1 MNAIEKKIRSIG
13 VIMPGDILRI
23 NNFLNQQIEID
34 VMRYIGQEFKKRF
47 DGSEA
52 TKILTIEASGIAI
65 ATMLGLYLDLPIV
78 FARKQ
83 PVLTMTDDMLI
94 SEANSY
100 THKQLNKVFVPA
112 TFVVPTDKFLIVDDF
127 IAEGEAIRAL
137 IDIVNQGG
145 ATVAGIG
152 IVVEK
157 GFQKGG
163 RELRAE
169 GYHLESLA
177 IIDEMDYETQTIRFR
192 DQDRRLSRWR
202 VTI

>member
-94 SEANSY
+94 SQANSY

-112 TFVVPTDKFLIVDDF
+112 TFVAPTDKFLIVDDF

-192 DQDRRLSRWR
+192 DQS
-202 VTI
+202 V

>member
-1 MNAIEKKIRSIG
+1 
-13 VIMPGDILRI
+13 MPGDILRI
-23 NNFLNQQIEID
+23 NHFLNQQIEID

-94 SEANSY
+94 SQANSY

-112 TFVVPTDKFLIVDDF
+112 TFVAPTDKFLIVDDF

-192 DQDRRLSRWR
+192 DQD
-202 VTI
+202 

>member
-47 DGSEA
+47 EGSEA

-94 SEANSY
+94 SQANSY
-100 THKQLNKVFVPA
+100 THNQLNKVFVPA
-112 TFVVPTDKFLIVDDF
+112 TFVAPTDKFLIVDDF

-192 DQDRRLSRWR
+192 DQD
-202 VTI
+202 

>member
-1 MNAIEKKIRSIG
+1 
-13 VIMPGDILRI
+13 MPGNVLRI

-47 DGSEA
+47 EGSEA
-52 TKILTIEASGIAI
+52 TKILTIEAS
-65 ATMLGLYLDLPIV
+65 
-78 FARKQ
+78 
-83 PVLTMTDDMLI
+83 
-94 SEANSY
+94 
-100 THKQLNKVFVPA
+100 
-112 TFVVPTDKFLIVDDF
+112 
-127 IAEGEAIRAL
+127 
-137 IDIVNQGG
+137 
-145 ATVAGIG
+145 GIG

-192 DQDRRLSRWR
+192 DQG
-202 VTI
+202 

>member
-94 SEANSY
+94 SQANSY

-112 TFVVPTDKFLIVDDF
+112 TFVAPTDKFLIVDDF

-192 DQDRRLSRWR
+192 DQG
-202 VTI
+202 

>member
-47 DGSEA
+47 EGSEA

-100 THKQLNKVFVPA
+100 THNQLNKVFVPA
-112 TFVVPTDKFLIVDDF
+112 TFVAPTDKFLIVDDF

-192 DQDRRLSRWR
+192 DQG
-202 VTI
+202 

>member
-1 MNAIEKKIRSIG
+1 MNAIEKKIKSIG

-47 DGSEA
+47 EGSEA

-83 PVLTMTDDMLI
+83 AVLTMTDNLLI
-94 SEANSY
+94 SQANSY
-100 THKQLNKVFVPA
+100 THKQQNMVFVPSM
-112 TFVVPTDKFLIVDDF
+112 FISPTDRLLIVDDF

-137 IDIVNQGG
+137 IVIVNQGG

-192 DQDRRLSRWR
+192 DQG
-202 VTI
+202 

>member
-23 NNFLNQQIEID
+23 NHFLNQQIEID

-47 DGSEA
+47 EGSEA

-112 TFVVPTDKFLIVDDF
+112 TFVAPTDKFLIVDDF

-192 DQDRRLSRWR
+192 DQD
-202 VTI
+202 

>member
-47 DGSEA
+47 EGSEA

-83 PVLTMTDDMLI
+83 TTLTMTDDMLI

-112 TFVVPTDKFLIVDDF
+112 TFVAPTDKFLIVDDF

-192 DQDRRLSRWR
+192 DQD
-202 VTI
+202 

>member
-1 MNAIEKKIRSIG
+1 
-13 VIMPGDILRI
+13 MPGDILRI

-94 SEANSY
+94 SQANSY

-112 TFVVPTDKFLIVDDF
+112 TFVAPTDKFLIVDDF

-192 DQDRRLSRWR
+192 DQG
-202 VTI
+202 

>member
-83 PVLTMTDDMLI
+83 PVLIMTDDMLI
-94 SEANSY
+94 SQANSY

-112 TFVVPTDKFLIVDDF
+112 TFVAPTDKFLIVDDF

-192 DQDRRLSRWR
+192 DQD
-202 VTI
+202 

>member
-34 VMRYIGQEFKKRF
+34 VMRYIWQEFKKRF

-94 SEANSY
+94 SQANSY

-112 TFVVPTDKFLIVDDF
+112 TFVAPTDKFLIVDDF

-192 DQDRRLSRWR
+192 DQD
-202 VTI
+202 

>member
-23 NNFLNQQIEID
+23 NHFLNQQIEID

-47 DGSEA
+47 ERSEA

-112 TFVVPTDKFLIVDDF
+112 TFVAPTDKFLIVDDF

-192 DQDRRLSRWR
+192 DQG
-202 VTI
+202 

>member
-94 SEANSY
+94 SQANSY
-100 THKQLNKVFVPA
+100 THKQLKKVFVPA
-112 TFVVPTDKFLIVDDF
+112 TFVAPTDKFLIVDDF

-192 DQDRRLSRWR
+192 DQD
-202 VTI
+202 

>member
-112 TFVVPTDKFLIVDDF
+112 TFVAPTDKFLIVDDF

-192 DQDRRLSRWR
+192 DQD
-202 VTI
+202 

>member
-23 NNFLNQQIEID
+23 NHFLNQQIEID

-47 DGSEA
+47 EGSEA

-112 TFVVPTDKFLIVDDF
+112 TFVAPTDKFLIVDDF

-177 IIDEMDYETQTIRFR
+177 IIDEMNYETQTIRFR
-192 DQDRRLSRWR
+192 DQD
-202 VTI
+202 

>member
-23 NNFLNQQIEID
+23 NHFLNQQIEID

-112 TFVVPTDKFLIVDDF
+112 TFVAPTDKFLIVDDF

-192 DQDRRLSRWR
+192 DQD
-202 VTI
+202 

>member
-1 MNAIEKKIRSIG
+1 
-13 VIMPGDILRI
+13 MPGNVLRI

-83 PVLTMTDDMLI
+83 AVLTMTDNLLI
-94 SEANSY
+94 SQANSY
-100 THKQLNKVFVPA
+100 THKQQNMVFVPSM
-112 TFVVPTDKFLIVDDF
+112 FISPTDRFLIVDDF
-127 IAEGEAIRAL
+127 IAEGEATRAL
-137 IDIVNQGG
+137 IDIVNQAG

-177 IIDEMDYETQTIRFR
+177 IIDEMNYETQTIRFR
-192 DQDRRLSRWR
+192 DQD
-202 VTI
+202 

>member
-47 DGSEA
+47 EGSEA

-94 SEANSY
+94 SQANSY

-112 TFVVPTDKFLIVDDF
+112 TFVAPTDKFLIVDDF

-192 DQDRRLSRWR
+192 DQG
-202 VTI
+202 

>member
-94 SEANSY
+94 SQANSY
-100 THKQLNKVFVPA
+100 THNQLNKVFVPA
-112 TFVVPTDKFLIVDDF
+112 TFVAPTDKFLIVDDF

-192 DQDRRLSRWR
+192 DQD
-202 VTI
+202 

>member
-23 NNFLNQQIEID
+23 NHFLNQQIEID

-94 SEANSY
+94 SQANSY
-100 THKQLNKVFVPA
+100 THNQLNKVFVPA
-112 TFVVPTDKFLIVDDF
+112 TFVAPTDKFLIVDDF

-192 DQDRRLSRWR
+192 DQD
-202 VTI
+202 

>member
-47 DGSEA
+47 EGSEA

-83 PVLTMTDDMLI
+83 TTLTITDNLLI
-94 SEANSY
+94 SQANSY
-100 THKQLNKVFVPA
+100 THKQQNKVFVPA
-112 TFVVPTDKFLIVDDF
+112 TFVAPTDKFLIVDDF

-192 DQDRRLSRWR
+192 DQD
-202 VTI
+202 

>member
-1 MNAIEKKIRSIG
+1 MNAIEKKIKSTGI
-13 VIMPGDILRI
+13 IMPGNVLRI

-47 DGSEA
+47 EGSEA

-83 PVLTMTDDMLI
+83 AVLTMTDNLLI
-94 SEANSY
+94 SQANSY
-100 THKQLNKVFVPA
+100 THKQQNMVFVPSM
-112 TFVVPTDKFLIVDDF
+112 FISPTDRLLIVDDF

-192 DQDRRLSRWR
+192 DQD
-202 VTI
+202 

>member
-47 DGSEA
+47 EGSEA

-112 TFVVPTDKFLIVDDF
+112 TFVAPTDKFLIVDDF

-192 DQDRRLSRWR
+192 DQG
-202 VTI
+202 

>member
-94 SEANSY
+94 SQANSY
-100 THKQLNKVFVPA
+100 THNQLNKVFVPA
-112 TFVVPTDKFLIVDDF
+112 TFVAPTDKFLIVDDF

-192 DQDRRLSRWR
+192 DQS
-202 VTI
+202 V

>member
-83 PVLTMTDDMLI
+83 TTLTITDNLLI
-94 SEANSY
+94 SQANSY

-112 TFVVPTDKFLIVDDF
+112 TFVAPTDKFLIVDDF

-192 DQDRRLSRWR
+192 DQG
-202 VTI
+202 

>member
-23 NNFLNQQIEID
+23 NHFLNQQIEID

-47 DGSEA
+47 EGSEA

-94 SEANSY
+94 SQANSY
-100 THKQLNKVFVPA
+100 THNQLNKVFVPA
-112 TFVVPTDKFLIVDDF
+112 TFVAPTDKFLIVDDF

-192 DQDRRLSRWR
+192 DQD
-202 VTI
+202 

>member
-1 MNAIEKKIRSIG
+1 MNAIEKKIKSTG
-13 VIMPGDILRI
+13 VIMPGNVLRI

-47 DGSEA
+47 EGSEA

-83 PVLTMTDDMLI
+83 AVLTMTDNLLI
-94 SEANSY
+94 SQANSY
-100 THKQLNKVFVPA
+100 THKQQNMVFVPSM
-112 TFVVPTDKFLIVDDF
+112 FISPTDRLLIVDDF
-127 IAEGEAIRAL
+127 IAEGEATRAL

-192 DQDRRLSRWR
+192 DQD
-202 VTI
+202 

>member
-100 THKQLNKVFVPA
+100 THKQLIKVFVPA
-112 TFVVPTDKFLIVDDF
+112 TFVAPTDKFLIVDDF

-192 DQDRRLSRWR
+192 DQD
-202 VTI
+202 

>member
-23 NNFLNQQIEID
+23 NHFLNQQIEID

-47 DGSEA
+47 EGSEA

-94 SEANSY
+94 SQANSY

-112 TFVVPTDKFLIVDDF
+112 TFVAPTDKFLIVDDF

-192 DQDRRLSRWR
+192 DQG
-202 VTI
+202 

>member
-94 SEANSY
+94 SQANSY
-100 THKQLNKVFVPA
+100 THNQLNKVFVPA
-112 TFVVPTDKFLIVDDF
+112 TFVAPTDKFLIVDDF

-192 DQDRRLSRWR
+192 DQG
-202 VTI
+202 

>member
-23 NNFLNQQIEID
+23 NHFLNQQIEID

-94 SEANSY
+94 SQANSY

-112 TFVVPTDKFLIVDDF
+112 TFVAPTDKFLIVDDF

-192 DQDRRLSRWR
+192 DQD
-202 VTI
+202 

>member
-47 DGSEA
+47 EGSEA

-94 SEANSY
+94 SQANSY

-112 TFVVPTDKFLIVDDF
+112 TFVAPTDKFLIVDDF

-192 DQDRRLSRWR
+192 DQD
-202 VTI
+202 

>member
-1 MNAIEKKIRSIG
+1 MNAIEKKIKSIG

-47 DGSEA
+47 EGSEA

-83 PVLTMTDDMLI
+83 AVLTMTDNLLI
-94 SEANSY
+94 SQANSY
-100 THKQLNKVFVPA
+100 THKQQNMVFVPSM
-112 TFVVPTDKFLIVDDF
+112 FISPTDRLLIVDDF

-137 IDIVNQGG
+137 IVIVNQGG

-192 DQDRRLSRWR
+192 DQD
-202 VTI
+202 

>member
-13 VIMPGDILRI
+13 VIMPGNVLRI

-47 DGSEA
+47 EGSEA

-83 PVLTMTDDMLI
+83 AVLTMTDNLLI
-94 SEANSY
+94 SQANSY

-112 TFVVPTDKFLIVDDF
+112 TFVAPTDKFLIVDDF

-192 DQDRRLSRWR
+192 DQD
-202 VTI
+202 

>member
-100 THKQLNKVFVPA
+100 THNQLNKVFVPA
-112 TFVVPTDKFLIVDDF
+112 TFVAPTDKFLIVDDF

-192 DQDRRLSRWR
+192 DQG
-202 VTI
+202 

>member
-47 DGSEA
+47 EGSEA

-94 SEANSY
+94 SQANSY

-112 TFVVPTDKFLIVDDF
+112 TFVAPTDKFLIVDDF

-157 GFQKGG
+157 GFQKVG

-192 DQDRRLSRWR
+192 DQD
-202 VTI
+202 

>member
-47 DGSEA
+47 EGSGA

-83 PVLTMTDDMLI
+83 AVLTMTDNLLI
-94 SEANSY
+94 SQANSY
-100 THKQLNKVFVPA
+100 THNQLNKVFVPA
-112 TFVVPTDKFLIVDDF
+112 TFVAPTDKFLIVDDF

-192 DQDRRLSRWR
+192 DQG
-202 VTI
+202 

>member
-47 DGSEA
+47 EGSEA

-112 TFVVPTDKFLIVDDF
+112 TFVAPTDKFLIVDDF

-192 DQDRRLSRWR
+192 DQD
-202 VTI
+202 

>member
-23 NNFLNQQIEID
+23 NHFLNQQIEID

-47 DGSEA
+47 EGSEA

-94 SEANSY
+94 SQANSY
-100 THKQLNKVFVPA
+100 THNQLNKVFVPA
-112 TFVVPTDKFLIVDDF
+112 TFVAPTDKFLIVDDF

-177 IIDEMDYETQTIRFR
+177 IIDEMDYKTQTIRFR
-192 DQDRRLSRWR
+192 DQD
-202 VTI
+202 